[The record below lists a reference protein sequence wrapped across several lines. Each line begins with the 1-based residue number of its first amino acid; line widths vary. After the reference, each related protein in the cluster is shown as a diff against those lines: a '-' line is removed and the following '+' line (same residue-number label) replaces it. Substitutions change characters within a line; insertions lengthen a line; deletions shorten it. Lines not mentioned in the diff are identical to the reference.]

1 MVVILHF
8 LQLLIWTGE
17 TGRDRGLHDLI
28 ILSMVLGYLYFLL
41 CGFIS
46 LVIWVPWAKRILLLN
61 LAVRMFRFCSIVFF
75 LVSSSKL
82 FAGVVR

>member
-1 MVVILHF
+1 VVVILNF
-8 LQLLIWTGE
+8 LQLLIRIGE
-17 TGRDRGLHDLI
+17 TGRDRWLHAWI

-46 LVIWVPWAKRILLLN
+46 LVIWVPWAKRIFLLN
-61 LAVRMFRFCSIVFF
+61 LAVRKFRFCSNVFV

-82 FAGVVR
+82 FNGVVR